1 MVGNRPV
8 VGVRNPVRFTS
19 TSSYLRAK
27 NAGMGSPQPGGKPH
41 PRNPHLMLTMTSETT
56 LGEPGPK
63 LLEAATHPQNQIA

>member
-27 NAGMGSPQPGGKPH
+27 NAGTGSPESGGKPH
-41 PRNPHLMLTMTSETT
+41 PHNPHLIFTMTSETMT
-56 LGEPGPK
+56 SEPGPK
-63 LLEAATHPQNQIA
+63 LLEAATHPQN